1 VTLAHPTGQDVI
13 DALVIRLTNPVP
25 PGGTNPAELD
35 NIVLRR

>member
-1 VTLAHPTGQDVI
+1 MTLAHPTGQDVI